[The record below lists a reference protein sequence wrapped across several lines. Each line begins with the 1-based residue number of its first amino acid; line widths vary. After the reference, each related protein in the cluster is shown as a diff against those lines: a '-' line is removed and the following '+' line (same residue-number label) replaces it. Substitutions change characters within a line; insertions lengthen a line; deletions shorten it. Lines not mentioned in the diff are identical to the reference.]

1 MGLGGVCE
9 TRGQDQAAS
18 QLAAELLRPGQG
30 VLGTSSGPPSPPLL
44 VAPALPGGPGQAVA
58 QALAM
63 ESMLE
68 DDISILTQEALG
80 PSEVWLDAPGD
91 PSLGGDM
98 CSASHFA
105 LITAYGDIKERLGG
119 LEREN
124 ATLRRRLKVYEI
136 KLQKNKEQEEQLGE
150 MIQAYEK
157 LCVEKSDLETELGEM
172 RALVETHL
180 RQICG
185 LEQQL
190 RQQQGLRDAA
200 FPSLSP
206 PPAPAPPDADLD
218 LHYLAL
224 RGGSGLSHGWPGP
237 TPSMSELERRQL
249 EEALE
254 AAQGEA
260 RGAQLRE
267 EQLQAE
273 CERLQGE
280 LKQLQETRAQDLAS
294 NQSERDMAWVKRV
307 GDDQVNLALA
317 YTELTEELG
326 RLRELSSLQG
336 RILRTL
342 LQEQARSGGQRHS
355 PLLQRHSPAPQCPSH
370 SPPARA
376 APHCPPCQSPVPQ
389 RRSPGPPCP
398 SPQQRRSPASP
409 SCPSPVPQHRSPVP
423 PPCQSPSPQ
432 CRSPGPPACPAP
444 QPRPPPPPPPGERTL
459 AERAYAKPP
468 SHHVKA
474 GFQGRRSY
482 SEMAEGAGYA
492 GASPPWLQAEA
503 ATLPKPRAYG
513 SELYGPGRP
522 LSPRRAFEGIRLRF
536 EKQPSEEEEWA
547 VPISPPSPEAGA
559 IRCASFCAGFP
570 IPESP
575 AATAY
580 THAEHAQSWPSI
592 NLLMET
598 VGSDIRSCPLCQL
611 GFPVGY
617 PDDALIKHIDSHLEN
632 SKI

>member
-1 MGLGGVCE
+1 
-9 TRGQDQAAS
+9 
-18 QLAAELLRPGQG
+18 
-30 VLGTSSGPPSPPLL
+30 
-44 VAPALPGGPGQAVA
+44 
-58 QALAM
+58 M
-63 ESMLE
+63 ESMFE

-136 KLQKNKEQEEQLGE
+136 KYPLINDFGEEHGFSLYEIKDGSLLEMEKVSLQQQLNQFQHELQKNKEQEEQLGE

-190 RQQQGLRDAA
+190 QQQQGLRDAA
-200 FPSLSP
+200 FSSPSP
-206 PPAPAPPDADLD
+206 PPAPAPPCADLD

-237 TPSMSELERRQL
+237 AASVSELERRRL

-280 LKQLQETRAQDLAS
+280 LKQLQESRAQDLAS

-342 LQEQARSGGQRHS
+342 LQEQARSGG
-355 PLLQRHSPAPQCPSH
+355 
-370 SPPARA
+370 
-376 APHCPPCQSPVPQ
+376 
-389 RRSPGPPCP
+389 
-398 SPQQRRSPASP
+398 
-409 SCPSPVPQHRSPVP
+409 
-423 PPCQSPSPQ
+423 
-432 CRSPGPPACPAP
+432 PAP
-444 QPRPPPPPPPGERTL
+444 QPRPPPPPPPGERTA

-474 GFQGRRSY
+474 CFQGRRSY

-492 GASPPWLQAEA
+492 GASPAWLQAEA

-513 SELYGPGRP
+513 ASELYGPGRP

-547 VPISPPSPEAGA
+547 VPTSPSSPEAGT

-575 AATAY
+575 AAAAY
-580 THAEHAQSWPSI
+580 AHAEHAQSWPSI

>member
-1 MGLGGVCE
+1 
-9 TRGQDQAAS
+9 
-18 QLAAELLRPGQG
+18 
-30 VLGTSSGPPSPPLL
+30 
-44 VAPALPGGPGQAVA
+44 
-58 QALAM
+58 M
-63 ESMLE
+63 ESMFE

-80 PSEVWLDAPGD
+80 PSEAWLDAPED

-136 KLQKNKEQEEQLGE
+136 KYPLINEFGEEHGFSLYEIKDGSLLEVEKVSLQQRLNQFQHELQKNKEQEEQLGE

-157 LCVEKSDLETELGEM
+157 LCVEKNDLETELGEM

-190 RQQQGLRDAA
+190 RQQQGLRDAS

-206 PPAPAPPDADLD
+206 PPAPAPLCADLD
-218 LHYLAL
+218 LHYLAM
-224 RGGSGLSHGWPGP
+224 RGGSGLSHGEISWPGP
-237 TPSMSELERRQL
+237 TPSVSELERRRL

-294 NQSERDMAWVKRV
+294 NLSERDMAWVKRV

-342 LQEQARSGGQRHS
+342 LQEQTHSGGQRHS
-355 PLLQRHSPAPQCPSH
+355 PLSQRHSPSPQCPPP
-370 SPPARA
+370 SPPSRA
-376 APHCPPCQSPVPQ
+376 APPCAPCQSPAPQ

-409 SCPSPVPQHRSPVP
+409 SCPSPASQRRSPVP
-423 PPCQSPSPQ
+423 TCQTPSPQ
-432 CRSPGPPACPAP
+432 RRSPGPPAGPAT
-444 QPRPPPPPPPGERTL
+444 QPPAERTL
-459 AERAYAKPP
+459 AERAYAKPA
-468 SHHVKA
+468 SHHAKA

-482 SEMAEGAGYA
+482 SELVEGAAYA
-492 GASPPWLQAEA
+492 GPSPAWLQAEA

-513 SELYGPGRP
+513 ELYGPGRP

-547 VPISPPSPEAGA
+547 VAASPPSSEAGT

-570 IPESP
+570 IPEAP
-575 AATAY
+575 AAY

>member
-1 MGLGGVCE
+1 
-9 TRGQDQAAS
+9 
-18 QLAAELLRPGQG
+18 
-30 VLGTSSGPPSPPLL
+30 
-44 VAPALPGGPGQAVA
+44 
-58 QALAM
+58 M
-63 ESMLE
+63 ESMFE

-80 PSEVWLDAPGD
+80 PSEVWLDGPGD
-91 PSLGGDM
+91 PSLGDDM

-136 KLQKNKEQEEQLGE
+136 KYPLISDFGEEHGFSLYEIKDGSLLEVEKVSLQQRLNQFQHELQKNKEQEEQLGE

-200 FPSLSP
+200 FSNP
-206 PPAPAPPDADLD
+206 PPAPAPPCADLD

-224 RGGSGLSHGWPGP
+224 RGGSGLSHAGWPGP
-237 TPSMSELERRQL
+237 TPSVSDLERRRL

-355 PLLQRHSPAPQCPSH
+355 PLSQRHSPAPQCPSP

-376 APHCPPCQSPVPQ
+376 
-389 RRSPGPPCP
+389 
-398 SPQQRRSPASP
+398 
-409 SCPSPVPQHRSPVP
+409 
-423 PPCQSPSPQ
+423 
-432 CRSPGPPACPAP
+432 
-444 QPRPPPPPPPGERTL
+444 GERTL
-459 AERAYAKPP
+459 AERAYPKPP

-482 SEMAEGAGYA
+482 SELAEGAAYM

-536 EKQPSEEEEWA
+536 EKQPSEEDEWA
-547 VPISPPSPEAGA
+547 VPTSPPSPEVGT

-580 THAEHAQSWPSI
+580 VHAEHAQSWPSI

>member
-1 MGLGGVCE
+1 
-9 TRGQDQAAS
+9 
-18 QLAAELLRPGQG
+18 
-30 VLGTSSGPPSPPLL
+30 
-44 VAPALPGGPGQAVA
+44 
-58 QALAM
+58 M
-63 ESMLE
+63 ESMFE

-80 PSEVWLDAPGD
+80 PSEVWLDGPGD
-91 PSLGGDM
+91 PSLGEDM

-136 KLQKNKEQEEQLGE
+136 KYPLISDFGEEHGFSLYEIKDGSLLEVEKVSLQQRLNQFQHELQKNKEQEEQLGE

-200 FPSLSP
+200 FSSLSP
-206 PPAPAPPDADLD
+206 PLAPTPPCTELD

-224 RGGSGLSHGWPGP
+224 RGGSAVGHAAWPGP
-237 TPSMSELERRQL
+237 VPSVSELERRRL

-260 RGAQLRE
+260 RGAHLRE

-342 LQEQARSGGQRHS
+342 LQEQARSCGQRHS
-355 PLLQRHSPAPQCPSH
+355 PLSQRHSPCPSP

-376 APHCPPCQSPVPQ
+376 PPPCPPCPSPVPQ
-389 RRSPGPPCP
+389 RRSPAPPCP
-398 SPQQRRSPASP
+398 SPQQRRSPA
-409 SCPSPVPQHRSPVP
+409 
-423 PPCQSPSPQ
+423 PPCPTPAD
-432 CRSPGPPACPAP
+432 RPPAS
-444 QPRPPPPPPPGERTL
+444 
-459 AERAYAKPP
+459 ERAYARPP
-468 SHHVKA
+468 AQLAKA

-482 SEMAEGAGYA
+482 SELADGAALA
-492 GASPPWLQAEA
+492 GAVPNWLQAEA

-513 SELYGPGRP
+513 GGAELYGPGRP
-522 LSPRRAFEGIRLRF
+522 LSPRRAFEGLRLRF
-536 EKQPSEEEEWA
+536 EKQPSEEDEWA
-547 VPISPPSPEAGA
+547 VPASPPSPEAGA

-570 IPESP
+570 IPEST
-575 AATAY
+575 AAACAP
-580 THAEHAQSWPSI
+580 AEHAQSWPSI

>member
-1 MGLGGVCE
+1 
-9 TRGQDQAAS
+9 
-18 QLAAELLRPGQG
+18 
-30 VLGTSSGPPSPPLL
+30 
-44 VAPALPGGPGQAVA
+44 
-58 QALAM
+58 M
-63 ESMLE
+63 ESMFE

-80 PSEVWLDAPGD
+80 PSEVWLDGSGD
-91 PSLGGDM
+91 PSLGDDM

-136 KLQKNKEQEEQLGE
+136 KYPLISDFGEEHGFSLYEIKDGSLLEVEKVSLQQRLNQFQHELQKNKEQEEQLGE

-190 RQQQGLRDAA
+190 QQQQGLRDAA
-200 FPSLSP
+200 FSNLSP
-206 PPAPAPPDADLD
+206 PPAPAPPCADLD

-224 RGGSGLSHGWPGP
+224 RGGSGLSHAGWPGP
-237 TPSMSELERRQL
+237 TPSVSDLERRRL

-355 PLLQRHSPAPQCPSH
+355 PLSQRH
-370 SPPARA
+370 
-376 APHCPPCQSPVPQ
+376 
-389 RRSPGPPCP
+389 
-398 SPQQRRSPASP
+398 
-409 SCPSPVPQHRSPVP
+409 
-423 PPCQSPSPQ
+423 
-432 CRSPGPPACPAP
+432 
-444 QPRPPPPPPPGERTL
+444 
-459 AERAYAKPP
+459 
-468 SHHVKA
+468 
-474 GFQGRRSY
+474 
-482 SEMAEGAGYA
+482 
-492 GASPPWLQAEA
+492 
-503 ATLPKPRAYG
+503 PRAYG

-536 EKQPSEEEEWA
+536 EKQPSEEDEWA
-547 VPISPPSPEAGA
+547 VPTSPPSPEVGT

-570 IPESP
+570 ISESP

-580 THAEHAQSWPSI
+580 AHAEHAQSWPSI

>member
-1 MGLGGVCE
+1 
-9 TRGQDQAAS
+9 
-18 QLAAELLRPGQG
+18 
-30 VLGTSSGPPSPPLL
+30 
-44 VAPALPGGPGQAVA
+44 
-58 QALAM
+58 M
-63 ESMLE
+63 ESMFE

-136 KLQKNKEQEEQLGE
+136 KYPLINDFGEEHGFSLYEIKDGSLLEVEKVSLQQQLNQFQHELQKNKEQEEQLGE

-157 LCVEKSDLETELGEM
+157 LCVEKNDLETELGEM

-190 RQQQGLRDAA
+190 RQQQSLRDAA

-206 PPAPAPPDADLD
+206 PPAPAPPCAELD

-224 RGGSGLSHGWPGP
+224 RGGPGLSHAGWPGP
-237 TPSMSELERRQL
+237 TPSVSELERRQL

-355 PLLQRHSPAPQCPSH
+355 PLSQRHSPAPQCPSP

-376 APHCPPCQSPVPQ
+376 APPCPPCQSP
-389 RRSPGPPCP
+389 
-398 SPQQRRSPASP
+398 
-409 SCPSPVPQHRSPVP
+409 
-423 PPCQSPSPQ
+423 
-432 CRSPGPPACPAP
+432 
-444 QPRPPPPPPPGERTL
+444 TL

-513 SELYGPGRP
+513 AELYGPGRP

-547 VPISPPSPEAGA
+547 VPASPPSPGAGTT
-559 IRCASFCAGFP
+559 RCASFCAGFP
-570 IPESP
+570 VPESP
-575 AATAY
+575 AAYA
-580 THAEHAQSWPSI
+580 HAEHAQSWPSI

>member
-1 MGLGGVCE
+1 
-9 TRGQDQAAS
+9 
-18 QLAAELLRPGQG
+18 
-30 VLGTSSGPPSPPLL
+30 
-44 VAPALPGGPGQAVA
+44 
-58 QALAM
+58 M
-63 ESMLE
+63 ESMFE

-136 KLQKNKEQEEQLGE
+136 KYPLISDFGEEHGFSLYEIKDGSLLEVEKVSLQQQLNQFQHELQKNKEQEEQLGE

-157 LCVEKSDLETELGEM
+157 LCVEKNDLETELGEM

-190 RQQQGLRDAA
+190 RQQQSLRDAA

-206 PPAPAPPDADLD
+206 PPAPAPPCADLD

-224 RGGSGLSHGWPGP
+224 RGGPGLSHAGWPGP
-237 TPSMSELERRQL
+237 TPSVSELERRRL

-294 NQSERDMAWVKRV
+294 TQSERDMAWVKRV

-355 PLLQRHSPAPQCPSH
+355 PLSQRHSPAPQCPSP

-376 APHCPPCQSPVPQ
+376 APPCPPCQSPAPQ
-389 RRSPGPPCP
+389 RRSRAPVPLAPAAPLAGLALLPVARPAAPLAGAAAVPDPQPAAPLPGAPSLPGPAA
-398 SPQQRRSPASP
+398 PA
-409 SCPSPVPQHRSPVP
+409 
-423 PPCQSPSPQ
+423 
-432 CRSPGPPACPAP
+432 AAA
-444 QPRPPPPPPPGERTL
+444 PPPGERTL

-482 SEMAEGAGYA
+482 SEMAEGAGYT

-503 ATLPKPRAYG
+503 ATLPKAAGLRRRALRPGQAPQPAARLRGHPAALREAAVGGGGVGRARQPAQPRG
-513 SELYGPGRP
+513 GHHPLRLLLRGLPGPGVARR
-522 LSPRRAFEGIRLRF
+522 LRPRRARAVLAVH
-536 EKQPSEEEEWA
+536 QPSD
-547 VPISPPSPEAGA
+547 G
-559 IRCASFCAGFP
+559 
-570 IPESP
+570 
-575 AATAY
+575 
-580 THAEHAQSWPSI
+580 
-592 NLLMET
+592 
-598 VGSDIRSCPLCQL
+598 
-611 GFPVGY
+611 
-617 PDDALIKHIDSHLEN
+617 DSGL
-632 SKI
+632 

>member
-1 MGLGGVCE
+1 M
-9 TRGQDQAAS
+9 
-18 QLAAELLRPGQG
+18 
-30 VLGTSSGPPSPPLL
+30 
-44 VAPALPGGPGQAVA
+44 VAPALPGGPGWAPA
-58 QALAM
+58 QTLAM
-63 ESMLE
+63 ESMFE

-80 PSEVWLDAPGD
+80 PSEVWLDGPGD

-136 KLQKNKEQEEQLGE
+136 KYPLISDFGEEHGFSLYEIKDGSLLEVEKVSLQQRLNQFQHELQKNKEQEEQLGE

-206 PPAPAPPDADLD
+206 PPAPAPSCADLD

-224 RGGSGLSHGWPGP
+224 RGGPGMSHAGWPGP
-237 TPSMSELERRQL
+237 TPSVSELERRRL

-254 AAQGEA
+254 VAQGAA

-280 LKQLQETRAQDLAS
+280 LKQLRETRAQDMAS

-342 LQEQARSGGQRHS
+342 LQDQARSGGQS
-355 PLLQRHSPAPQCPSH
+355 P
-370 SPPARA
+370 RA
-376 APHCPPCQSPVPQ
+376 
-389 RRSPGPPCP
+389 
-398 SPQQRRSPASP
+398 
-409 SCPSPVPQHRSPVP
+409 
-423 PPCQSPSPQ
+423 
-432 CRSPGPPACPAP
+432 
-444 QPRPPPPPPPGERTL
+444 
-459 AERAYAKPP
+459 
-468 SHHVKA
+468 
-474 GFQGRRSY
+474 RRSY
-482 SEMAEGAGYA
+482 SELAEAAAYA

-513 SELYGPGRP
+513 GELYGPGRP
-522 LSPRRAFEGIRLRF
+522 LSPRRAFEGLRLRF
-536 EKQPSEEEEWA
+536 EKQPSEEDEWA
-547 VPISPPSPEAGA
+547 VPASPPSPEAGT

-580 THAEHAQSWPSI
+580 AHAEHAQSWPSI

>member
-1 MGLGGVCE
+1 MGDNL
-9 TRGQDQAAS
+9 QAALS
-18 QLAAELLRPGQG
+18 
-30 VLGTSSGPPSPPLL
+30 T
-44 VAPALPGGPGQAVA
+44 VAPALPGGPVGAEA

-63 ESMLE
+63 ESMFE

-136 KLQKNKEQEEQLGE
+136 KYPLINDFGEEHGFSLYEIKDGSLLEMEKVSLQQRLNQFQHELQKNKEQEEQLGE

-200 FPSLSP
+200 FPSPSP
-206 PPAPAPPDADLD
+206 PPAPAPPCTDLD

-224 RGGSGLSHGWPGP
+224 RGGSGLSHAGWPGP
-237 TPSMSELERRQL
+237 TPSVSELERRRL

-280 LKQLQETRAQDLAS
+280 LKQLQESRAQDLAS

-307 GDDQVNLALA
+307 GDDHPSSFFHLVQTLQASGNFTCGLSQERNAGLGYPDRAQHLVAGAQGTDCPRRRAAGGQSGAKSKDEGGEAVETSLLLRMCREHPTTPRARAPPLGGDPTRVAESLPATLLQLSSNFHEALESLLDLGQGRLASSLDWAGAGVSFRVNLALA

-342 LQEQARSGGQRHS
+342 LQEQA
-355 PLLQRHSPAPQCPSH
+355 
-370 SPPARA
+370 
-376 APHCPPCQSPVPQ
+376 
-389 RRSPGPPCP
+389 
-398 SPQQRRSPASP
+398 
-409 SCPSPVPQHRSPVP
+409 
-423 PPCQSPSPQ
+423 
-432 CRSPGPPACPAP
+432 
-444 QPRPPPPPPPGERTL
+444 
-459 AERAYAKPP
+459 
-468 SHHVKA
+468 
-474 GFQGRRSY
+474 
-482 SEMAEGAGYA
+482 
-492 GASPPWLQAEA
+492 

-513 SELYGPGRP
+513 GELYGPGRP

-547 VPISPPSPEAGA
+547 VPTSPPSPEAGT

-580 THAEHAQSWPSI
+580 AHAEHAQSWPSI

>member
-1 MGLGGVCE
+1 MGWELPSCLSRRATAFPATAFLGPA
-9 TRGQDQAAS
+9 RGGIRDNLQAALS
-18 QLAAELLRPGQG
+18 
-30 VLGTSSGPPSPPLL
+30 TI
-44 VAPALPGGPGQAVA
+44 APALPGGPVGAEA
-58 QALAM
+58 RALAM
-63 ESMLE
+63 ESMFE

-136 KLQKNKEQEEQLGE
+136 KYPLINDFGEEHGFSLYEIKDGSLLEMEKVSLQQRLNQFQHELQKNKEQEEQLGE

-190 RQQQGLRDAA
+190 RQQQSLRDAA
-200 FPSLSP
+200 FPSPSP
-206 PPAPAPPDADLD
+206 PPTPGPPCADLD

-224 RGGSGLSHGWPGP
+224 RGGSGLSHAGWPGP
-237 TPSMSELERRQL
+237 TASVSELERRRL

-280 LKQLQETRAQDLAS
+280 LKQLQESRAQDLAS
-294 NQSERDMAWVKRV
+294 NQTERDMAWVKRV

-342 LQEQARSGGQRHS
+342 LQEQARSGGEMGLSWAGAGQGRPGAGS
-355 PLLQRHSPAPQCPSH
+355 EGGGSG
-370 SPPARA
+370 ARA
-376 APHCPPCQSPVPQ
+376 ATAPASDA
-389 RRSPGPPCP
+389 
-398 SPQQRRSPASP
+398 RSPA
-409 SCPSPVPQHRSPVP
+409 
-423 PPCQSPSPQ
+423 
-432 CRSPGPPACPAP
+432 
-444 QPRPPPPPPPGERTL
+444 T
-459 AERAYAKPP
+459 
-468 SHHVKA
+468 
-474 GFQGRRSY
+474 
-482 SEMAEGAGYA
+482 
-492 GASPPWLQAEA
+492 
-503 ATLPKPRAYG
+503 PRAYG
-513 SELYGPGRP
+513 GELYGPGRP

-547 VPISPPSPEAGA
+547 VPASPPSPEAGT

-570 IPESP
+570 IPEAP
-575 AATAY
+575 AAAY
-580 THAEHAQSWPSI
+580 AHAEHAQSWPSI

>member
-1 MGLGGVCE
+1 MW
-9 TRGQDQAAS
+9 
-18 QLAAELLRPGQG
+18 AE
-30 VLGTSSGPPSPPLL
+30 
-44 VAPALPGGPGQAVA
+44 ALT
-58 QALAM
+58 M
-63 ESMLE
+63 ESMFE
-68 DDISILTQEALG
+68 DDISILTQETLG
-80 PSEVWLDAPGD
+80 PSEVWLDGPGD

-136 KLQKNKEQEEQLGE
+136 KYPLITDFGEEHGFPLYEIKDGSLLEVEKVSLQQRLNQFQHELQKNKEQEEQLGE

-157 LCVEKSDLETELGEM
+157 LCVEKSELETELGEM

-185 LEQQL
+185 LEKQL
-190 RQQQGLRDAA
+190 QQQQSLRDAA
-200 FPSLSP
+200 FSSLSP
-206 PPAPAPPDADLD
+206 PAVPSTACPDLD

-224 RGGSGLSHGWPGP
+224 RGGPALGHAGWPGP
-237 TPSMSELERRQL
+237 TSVSVSELERRRL

-294 NQSERDMAWVKRV
+294 NQSECDMAWVKRV

-342 LQEQARSGGQRHS
+342 LQEQARNAGQRHS
-355 PLLQRHSPAPQCPSH
+355 PLSQRHSPAPACPSP
-370 SPPARA
+370 SPPARPPPCA
-376 APHCPPCQSPVPQ
+376 PCQSPAAQ
-389 RRSPGPPCP
+389 RRSPVPPCP

-409 SCPSPVPQHRSPVP
+409 SCPSPVPQRRSPVP
-423 PPCQSPSPQ
+423 PSCQSPSPQ
-432 CRSPGPPACPAP
+432 RRSPVPPSCPAP
-444 QPRPPPPPPPGERTL
+444 QPRPPPPPGERTL

-468 SHHVKA
+468 SHHAKA

-482 SEMAEGAGYA
+482 SELAEGAAYA
-492 GASPPWLQAEA
+492 AASPAWLQAEA

-513 SELYGPGRP
+513 GELYGPGRP

-547 VPISPPSPEAGA
+547 MPASPPSPEAST

-580 THAEHAQSWPSI
+580 AHAEHAQSWPSI

>member
-1 MGLGGVCE
+1 
-9 TRGQDQAAS
+9 
-18 QLAAELLRPGQG
+18 
-30 VLGTSSGPPSPPLL
+30 
-44 VAPALPGGPGQAVA
+44 
-58 QALAM
+58 M
-63 ESMLE
+63 ESMFE

-136 KLQKNKEQEEQLGE
+136 KYPLINDFGEEHSFSLYEIKDGSLLEVEKVSLQQRLNQFQHELQKNKEQEEQLGE

-200 FPSLSP
+200 FSSLSP
-206 PPAPAPPDADLD
+206 PPAPAPPCTDLD

-224 RGGSGLSHGWPGP
+224 RGGSSLSHGWPGP
-237 TPSMSELERRQL
+237 TPSVSELERRRL

-273 CERLQGE
+273 CERLQEE

-342 LQEQARSGGQRHS
+342 LQEQARSGGPREDYALPAGLEVSGKLRVALNNH
-355 PLLQRHSPAPQCPSH
+355 LLWSKFN
-370 SPPARA
+370 
-376 APHCPPCQSPVPQ
+376 
-389 RRSPGPPCP
+389 
-398 SPQQRRSPASP
+398 
-409 SCPSPVPQHRSPVP
+409 QH
-423 PPCQSPSPQ
+423 QT
-432 CRSPGPPACPAP
+432 
-444 QPRPPPPPPPGERTL
+444 EMIIT
-459 AERAYAKPP
+459 K
-468 SHHVKA
+468 
-474 GFQGRRSY
+474 QGRRMFPFLSFTVAGLEPTSHY
-482 SEMAEGAGYA
+482 QMFVDVVLVDQHHWRYQSGKWVQCGKAEGSMPDSPNTGAHWMRQEVSFGKLKLTNNK
-492 GASPPWLQAEA
+492 GASNNATQMIVLQSLHKYQPRLHIVEVNDGEPEA
-503 ATLPKPRAYG
+503 ACNSSNTHIFTFQ
-513 SELYGPGRP
+513 ETQ
-522 LSPRRAFEGIRLRF
+522 FI
-536 EKQPSEEEEWA
+536 A
-547 VPISPPSPEAGA
+547 V
-559 IRCASFCAGFP
+559 
-570 IPESP
+570 
-575 AATAY
+575 TAY
-580 THAEHAQSWPSI
+580 HNAEI
-592 NLLMET
+592 T
-598 VGSDIRSCPLCQL
+598 QL
-611 GFPVGY
+611 KIDNNPFAKGFR
-617 PDDALIKHIDSHLEN
+617 EN
-632 SKI
+632 FES

>member
-1 MGLGGVCE
+1 MRSIWFHLLPLHAVTAEGRCNLLGESVLWNLVSQLRSYHRVLSPAWGS
-9 TRGQDQAAS
+9 RGQA
-18 QLAAELLRPGQG
+18 
-30 VLGTSSGPPSPPLL
+30 
-44 VAPALPGGPGQAVA
+44 PGGPLH
-58 QALAM
+58 ALPALSGGPVWAEALTM
-63 ESMLE
+63 ESMFE

-80 PSEVWLDAPGD
+80 PSEVWLDGPGD
-91 PSLGGDM
+91 ASLGGDM

-124 ATLRRRLKVYEI
+124 ATLRRRLKVYEVKYPLITDFGEEHGFPLYEI
-136 KLQKNKEQEEQLGE
+136 KDGSLLEVEKVSLQQRLNQFQHELQKNKEQEEQLGE

-157 LCVEKSDLETELGEM
+157 LCVEKNDLETELGEM

-190 RQQQGLRDAA
+190 QQQQGLREAA

-206 PPAPAPPDADLD
+206 PPAPATPCPDLD

-224 RGGSGLSHGWPGP
+224 RGGPALGHAGWPGP
-237 TPSMSELERRQL
+237 ASVDVSELERRQL

-294 NQSERDMAWVKRV
+294 NQSECDMAWVKRV

-342 LQEQARSGGQRHS
+342 LQEQAPRNAGQRHS
-355 PLLQRHSPAPQCPSH
+355 PLSQRHSPAP
-370 SPPARA
+370 A
-376 APHCPPCQSPVPQ
+376 
-389 RRSPGPPCP
+389 CP
-398 SPQQRRSPASP
+398 SPSPP
-409 SCPSPVPQHRSPVP
+409 
-423 PPCQSPSPQ
+423 
-432 CRSPGPPACPAP
+432 
-444 QPRPPPPPPPGERTL
+444 RTL

-468 SHHVKA
+468 SHHAKA

-482 SEMAEGAGYA
+482 SELAEGAAYA
-492 GASPPWLQAEA
+492 SASPAWLQAEA

-513 SELYGPGRP
+513 GELYGPGRP

-547 VPISPPSPEAGA
+547 MPASPPSPEAGT

-580 THAEHAQSWPSI
+580 AHAEHAQSWPSI

>member
-1 MGLGGVCE
+1 
-9 TRGQDQAAS
+9 
-18 QLAAELLRPGQG
+18 
-30 VLGTSSGPPSPPLL
+30 
-44 VAPALPGGPGQAVA
+44 
-58 QALAM
+58 M
-63 ESMLE
+63 ESMFE

-124 ATLRRRLKVYEI
+124 ATLRHRLKVYEI
-136 KLQKNKEQEEQLGE
+136 KYPLINDFGEEHGFSLYEIKDGSLLEVEKVSLQQRLNQFQHELQKNKEQEEQLGE

-200 FPSLSP
+200 FSSLSP
-206 PPAPAPPDADLD
+206 PPAPAPPCADLD

-224 RGGSGLSHGWPGP
+224 RGGSSMSHAGWPGP
-237 TPSMSELERRQL
+237 APSVSELERRRL

-342 LQEQARSGGQRHS
+342 LQEQARSSGQRHS
-355 PLLQRHSPAPQCPSH
+355 PLSQRHSPAPQCPSP

-376 APHCPPCQSPVPQ
+376 APSCPPCQSPVPQ

-409 SCPSPVPQHRSPVP
+409 SCPSPGPQRRSPVP
-423 PPCQSPSPQ
+423 PSCQSPSPQ
-432 CRSPGPPACPAP
+432 RRSPGPPACPAP
-444 QPRPPPPPPPGERTL
+444 QPRPPPPPPPPERTL

-468 SHHVKA
+468 SHHAKA

-482 SEMAEGAGYA
+482 SELAEGAGYA

-513 SELYGPGRP
+513 AAELYGPGRP

-547 VPISPPSPEAGA
+547 VPSSPPSPEAGT
-559 IRCASFCAGFP
+559 IRCASFCASFP
-570 IPESP
+570 IPDSP
-575 AATAY
+575 TATAY
-580 THAEHAQSWPSI
+580 AHAEHAQSWPSI

>member
-1 MGLGGVCE
+1 MGC
-9 TRGQDQAAS
+9 
-18 QLAAELLRPGQG
+18 
-30 VLGTSSGPPSPPLL
+30 L
-44 VAPALPGGPGQAVA
+44 VARRLEGGQV
-58 QALAM
+58 LTM
-63 ESMLE
+63 ESMFE

-80 PSEVWLDAPGD
+80 PSEVWLDGPAD
-91 PSLGGDM
+91 PSMGEDM

-136 KLQKNKEQEEQLGE
+136 KYPLISDFGEEHGFSLYEIKDGSLLEVEKVNLQQRLNQFQHELQKNKEQEEQLGE

-206 PPAPAPPDADLD
+206 PPAPAPPCTDLD

-224 RGGSGLSHGWPGP
+224 RGGSAVGHAAWPGP
-237 TPSMSELERRQL
+237 APSVSELELRRL

-294 NQSERDMAWVKRV
+294 NQSERDVAWVKRL

-355 PLLQRHSPAPQCPSH
+355 PA
-370 SPPARA
+370 
-376 APHCPPCQSPVPQ
+376 
-389 RRSPGPPCP
+389 PPCP
-398 SPQQRRSPASP
+398 SPSPPA
-409 SCPSPVPQHRSPVP
+409 RVP
-423 PPCQSPSPQ
+423 PPCPPCPS
-432 CRSPGPPACPAP
+432 
-444 QPRPPPPPPPGERTL
+444 
-459 AERAYAKPP
+459 
-468 SHHVKA
+468 
-474 GFQGRRSY
+474 
-482 SEMAEGAGYA
+482 
-492 GASPPWLQAEA
+492 PWLQAEA

-513 SELYGPGRP
+513 GAAELYGPGRP
-522 LSPRRAFEGIRLRF
+522 LSPRRAFEGLRLRF
-536 EKQPSEEEEWA
+536 EKQPSEEDEWA
-547 VPISPPSPEAGA
+547 VPASPASPEAGA

-575 AATAY
+575 AAAY
-580 THAEHAQSWPSI
+580 APAEHAQSWPSI

-611 GFPVGY
+611 GFPIGY

>member
-1 MGLGGVCE
+1 
-9 TRGQDQAAS
+9 
-18 QLAAELLRPGQG
+18 
-30 VLGTSSGPPSPPLL
+30 
-44 VAPALPGGPGQAVA
+44 
-58 QALAM
+58 M
-63 ESMLE
+63 ESMFE

-136 KLQKNKEQEEQLGE
+136 KYPLISDFGEEHGFSLYEIKDGSLLEVEKVSLQQQLNQFQHELQKNKEQEEQLGE

-157 LCVEKSDLETELGEM
+157 LCVEKNDLETELGEM

-190 RQQQGLRDAA
+190 RQQQSLRDAA

-206 PPAPAPPDADLD
+206 PPAPAPPCADLD

-224 RGGSGLSHGWPGP
+224 RGGPGLSHAGWPGP
-237 TPSMSELERRQL
+237 TPSVSELERRRL

-294 NQSERDMAWVKRV
+294 TQSERDMAWVKRV

-355 PLLQRHSPAPQCPSH
+355 PLSQRHSPAPQCPSP

-376 APHCPPCQSPVPQ
+376 APPCPPCQSPAPQ
-389 RRSPGPPCP
+389 RRSRAPVPLAPAAPLAGLALLPVARPAAPLAGAAAVPDPQPAAPLPGAPSLPGPAA
-398 SPQQRRSPASP
+398 PA
-409 SCPSPVPQHRSPVP
+409 
-423 PPCQSPSPQ
+423 
-432 CRSPGPPACPAP
+432 AAA
-444 QPRPPPPPPPGERTL
+444 PPPGERTL

-482 SEMAEGAGYA
+482 SEMAEGAGYT

-503 ATLPKPRAYG
+503 ATLPKAAGLRRRALRPGQAPQPAARLRGHPAALREAAVGGGGVGRARQPAQPRG
-513 SELYGPGRP
+513 GHHPLRLLLRGLPGPGVARR
-522 LSPRRAFEGIRLRF
+522 LRPRRARAVLAVHQREWRPAPLHARPCG
-536 EKQPSEEEEWA
+536 QPCLPGA
-547 VPISPPSPEAGA
+547 GVGPSPRSPEAFWRDLG
-559 IRCASFCAGFP
+559 
-570 IPESP
+570 P
-575 AATAY
+575 A
-580 THAEHAQSWPSI
+580 PL
-592 NLLMET
+592 NL
-598 VGSDIRSCPLCQL
+598 V
-611 GFPVGY
+611 
-617 PDDALIKHIDSHLEN
+617 
-632 SKI
+632 

>member
-1 MGLGGVCE
+1 
-9 TRGQDQAAS
+9 
-18 QLAAELLRPGQG
+18 
-30 VLGTSSGPPSPPLL
+30 
-44 VAPALPGGPGQAVA
+44 
-58 QALAM
+58 M
-63 ESMLE
+63 ESMFE

-206 PPAPAPPDADLD
+206 PPAPAPPCADLD

-294 NQSERDMAWVKRV
+294 SQSERDMAWVKRV

-409 SCPSPVPQHRSPVP
+409 SCPSPVPQRRSPVP

-432 CRSPGPPACPAP
+432 CRSPGPPTCPAP
-444 QPRPPPPPPPGERTL
+444 QPRPPPPPQPGERTL

>member
-1 MGLGGVCE
+1 
-9 TRGQDQAAS
+9 
-18 QLAAELLRPGQG
+18 
-30 VLGTSSGPPSPPLL
+30 
-44 VAPALPGGPGQAVA
+44 
-58 QALAM
+58 M
-63 ESMLE
+63 ESMFE

-80 PSEVWLDAPGD
+80 PSEVWLDGPGD

-136 KLQKNKEQEEQLGE
+136 KYPLITDFGEEHGFPLYELKDGSLLEVEKVSLQQRLNQFQHELQKSKEQEEQLGE

-185 LEQQL
+185 LEKQL
-190 RQQQGLRDAA
+190 QQQQGLRDAA
-200 FPSLSP
+200 FSSLSP
-206 PPAPAPPDADLD
+206 PAVPASACPDLD

-224 RGGSGLSHGWPGP
+224 RGGPALGHGWPGP
-237 TPSMSELERRQL
+237 TSVSVSELERRRL

-294 NQSERDMAWVKRV
+294 NQSECDMAWVKRV

-342 LQEQARSGGQRHS
+342 LQEQARNAGQRHS
-355 PLLQRHSPAPQCPSH
+355 PLSQRHSPAPACPSP
-370 SPPARA
+370 SPPARPPPCA
-376 APHCPPCQSPVPQ
+376 PCQSPAAQ
-389 RRSPGPPCP
+389 RRSPVPPCP

-409 SCPSPVPQHRSPVP
+409 SCPSPVPQRRSPVP
-423 PPCQSPSPQ
+423 PSCQSPSPQ
-432 CRSPGPPACPAP
+432 RRSPVPPSCPAP
-444 QPRPPPPPPPGERTL
+444 QPRPPPPPGERTL
-459 AERAYAKPP
+459 AERVYAKPP
-468 SHHVKA
+468 SHHAKA
-474 GFQGRRSY
+474 ASRAAAATRSWRRGRPTLVPPPPGYRPRLPHFPSPAPMAASSTAGRSAR
-482 SEMAEGAGYA
+482 AEPLRASACALRSSHLKKRSGLCRPARPVPKRA
-492 GASPPWLQAEA
+492 PSAALHSVRASPSQ
-503 ATLPKPRAYG
+503 
-513 SELYGPGRP
+513 S
-522 LSPRRAFEGIRLRF
+522 RLRPPPMPTLSTHSPGH
-536 EKQPSEEEEWA
+536 PS
-547 VPISPPSPEAGA
+547 
-559 IRCASFCAGFP
+559 
-570 IPESP
+570 
-575 AATAY
+575 TY
-580 THAEHAQSWPSI
+580 
-592 NLLMET
+592 
-598 VGSDIRSCPLCQL
+598 
-611 GFPVGY
+611 
-617 PDDALIKHIDSHLEN
+617 
-632 SKI
+632 

>member
-1 MGLGGVCE
+1 
-9 TRGQDQAAS
+9 
-18 QLAAELLRPGQG
+18 
-30 VLGTSSGPPSPPLL
+30 
-44 VAPALPGGPGQAVA
+44 
-58 QALAM
+58 M
-63 ESMLE
+63 ESMFE

-80 PSEVWLDAPGD
+80 PSEVWLDGPGD

-136 KLQKNKEQEEQLGE
+136 KYPLITDFGEEHGFSLYEIKDGSLLEVEEVSLQQRLNQFQHELQKNKEQEEQLGE

-206 PPAPAPPDADLD
+206 PPAPAPPCTDLD

-224 RGGSGLSHGWPGP
+224 RGGSAVGHAAWPGP
-237 TPSMSELERRQL
+237 AASVSELERRRL

-273 CERLQGE
+273 CERLHGE

-342 LQEQARSGGQRHS
+342 LQEQPRSCGQRHS
-355 PLLQRHSPAPQCPSH
+355 PLSQRHSPAPPCPSP

-376 APHCPPCQSPVPQ
+376 PPPCPPCPSPVPQ
-389 RRSPGPPCP
+389 RRSPAPPCP
-398 SPQQRRSPASP
+398 SPQQRRSPA
-409 SCPSPVPQHRSPVP
+409 
-423 PPCQSPSPQ
+423 PPCPPPSPQ
-432 CRSPGPPACPAP
+432 RRSPAPPGGPAP
-444 QPRPPPPPPPGERTL
+444 QPRPPPPPPPPPPPAADRPPA
-459 AERAYAKPP
+459 AERAYARPP
-468 SHHVKA
+468 AQLAKA

-482 SEMAEGAGYA
+482 SELAEGAALA
-492 GASPPWLQAEA
+492 GAVPAWLQAEA

-513 SELYGPGRP
+513 GAAERYGPGRP
-522 LSPRRAFEGIRLRF
+522 LSPRRAFEGLRLRF
-536 EKQPSEEEEWA
+536 EKQPSEEDEWA
-547 VPISPPSPEAGA
+547 VPASPPSPEVGA
-559 IRCASFCAGFP
+559 IRCASFCSGFP
-570 IPESP
+570 VPESP
-575 AATAY
+575 AAYAP
-580 THAEHAQSWPSI
+580 AEHAQSWPSI